1 MLQARIYG
9 EIEGVK
15 LENPHWKLG
24 SGKLGSGS
32 EIVEQISTPAP
43 GANVI
48 EQVSIWSNIILLK
61 KHPNKNLTS
70 YLFILNKLHLEL

>member
-1 MLQARIYG
+1 MLQTRICG

-24 SGKLGSGS
+24 SGS
-32 EIVEQISTPAP
+32 EIVEQISTPPP

-61 KHPNKNLTS
+61 KHPKKNLTS
-70 YLFILNKLHLEL
+70 YLFIPNKLHLEL